1 MTGAVSRA
9 EADGKM
15 MKGQGTHPLAHAR
28 VFERMSWTDERIEKL
43 TKMWEG
49 GATASQI
56 AEELGGVSRNAVI
69 GKAHRL
75 GLKARPSPVK
85 ANDKSEPAAAAAPK
99 PAKPAAP
106 AAPPVA
112 EARPATPKPAPAPA
126 PVEAR
131 PAPAPTPRPAPAAP
145 VASPPAAASAAP
157 TGEPAPAPTPRVVSV
172 GPGGF
177 LRQGPGDQQ
186 APIPPA
192 PPRRLVPARPSPEIA
207 DKTSLLD
214 LNDRICRWPMGH
226 PGEPDF
232 HFCGEKV
239 NPGFPYCVEH
249 CGRAYQA
256 QLPRGHR
263 RPPPPMPFGGPRVR

>member
-1 MTGAVSRA
+1 
-9 EADGKM
+9 
-15 MKGQGTHPLAHAR
+15 
-28 VFERMSWTDERIEKL
+28 MSWTDERIDQLKA
-43 TKMWEG
+43 MWERG
-49 GATASQI
+49 LTASQI

-75 GLKARPSPVK
+75 GLQSRPSPVK
-85 ANDKSEPAAAAAPK
+85 ANEAPKRAAAPARKPTPAAPEAETPRAAAPVSAPPPPPRPAAA
-99 PAKPAAP
+99 PAAP
-106 AAPPVA
+106 AAPPA
-112 EARPATPKPAPAPA
+112 APAA
-126 PVEAR
+126 DA
-131 PAPAPTPRPAPAAP
+131 ASDAPTPAPQ
-145 VASPPAAASAAP
+145 
-157 TGEPAPAPTPRVVSV
+157 PRIISV

-192 PPRRLVPARPSPEIA
+192 PPRRLVPAKPSPEIA

-214 LNDRICRWPMGH
+214 LTERICKWPMGH

-232 HFCGEKV
+232 HFCGEAV

-256 QLPRGHR
+256 QLPRGTR

>member
-1 MTGAVSRA
+1 
-9 EADGKM
+9 
-15 MKGQGTHPLAHAR
+15 
-28 VFERMSWTDERIEKL
+28 MSWTDERIDQLK
-43 TKMWEG
+43 TMWEKG
-49 GATASQI
+49 LTASQI

-75 GLKARPSPVK
+75 GLKSRPSPVK
-85 ANDKSEPAAAAAPK
+85 PGEAKAKQPKKAETPKPVKKADVVADDAPPFETEAEPAPVRATP
-99 PAKPAAP
+99 AP
-106 AAPPVA
+106 APAP
-112 EARPATPKPAPAPA
+112 TPKPAPAP
-126 PVEAR
+126 V
-131 PAPAPTPRPAPAAP
+131 
-145 VASPPAAASAAP
+145 AAAEPDAAE
-157 TGEPAPAPTPRVVSV
+157 GEDDTDVAEIAALPEPKPQPRIVSV

-192 PPRRLVPARPSPEIA
+192 PPRRLVPARPSAEIA
-207 DKTSLLD
+207 AKTSLLD
-214 LNDRICRWPMGH
+214 LTDRICRWPMGH

-232 HFCGEKV
+232 HFCGEQV

-256 QLPRGHR
+256 QLPRGTR

>member
-1 MTGAVSRA
+1 MA
-9 EADGKM
+9 
-15 MKGQGTHPLAHAR
+15 
-28 VFERMSWTDERIEKL
+28 WTDERIDQLKDLWEKGL
-43 TKMWEG
+43 
-49 GATASQI
+49 TASQI

-75 GLKARPSPVK
+75 GLKSRPSPVK
-85 ANDKSEPAAAAAPK
+85 AGRKKGAAKKSAK
-99 PAKPAAP
+99 PAK
-106 AAPPVA
+106 AAPPR
-112 EARPATPKPAPAPA
+112 AR
-126 PVEAR
+126 
-131 PAPAPTPRPAPAAP
+131 AA
-145 VASPPAAASAAP
+145 VRKNTSPPANQP
-157 TGEPAPAPTPRVVSV
+157 QRVVGKSSSDLPKIV
-172 GPGGF
+172 SIGPGGF

-192 PPRRLVPARPSPEIA
+192 PPRRLVPAKPNAEMA

-214 LNDRICRWPMGH
+214 LNDRICRWPMNH
-226 PGEPDF
+226 PGEADF

-256 QLPRGHR
+256 QLPRGVR

>member
-1 MTGAVSRA
+1 
-9 EADGKM
+9 
-15 MKGQGTHPLAHAR
+15 
-28 VFERMSWTDERIEKL
+28 MSWTDERIATLK
-43 TKMWEG
+43 KMWEG

-56 AEELGGVSRNAVI
+56 ADELGGVSRNAVI

-85 ANDKSEPAAAAAPK
+85 ANDKKAAAKKPAVKAAPKKPAVKAAPK
-99 PAKPAAP
+99 PAEK
-106 AAPPVA
+106 PVA
-112 EARPATPKPAPAPA
+112 KPAPKAEEPRA
-126 PVEAR
+126 ATSASSSVPSQPV
-131 PAPAPTPRPAPAAP
+131 PNPTPDLPKI
-145 VASPPAAASAAP
+145 
-157 TGEPAPAPTPRVVSV
+157 VSV

-192 PPRRLVPARPSPEIA
+192 PPRRLVPAKPSPEIA

-214 LNDRICRWPMGH
+214 LSDKVCRWPMGH

-232 HFCGEKV
+232 HFCGEAV

-256 QLPRGHR
+256 QLPRGAR
-263 RPPPPMPFGGPRVR
+263 RPPPPLPFGGPRVR

>member
-1 MTGAVSRA
+1 
-9 EADGKM
+9 
-15 MKGQGTHPLAHAR
+15 
-28 VFERMSWTDERIEKL
+28 MSWTDERIDKL

-56 AEELGGVSRNAVI
+56 ADELGGVSRNAVI

-85 ANDKSEPAAAAAPK
+85 ANEKPARPAAPKKVKPAEERAPAPAPQAAAPVVR
-99 PAKPAAP
+99 AAP
-106 AAPPVA
+106 AAP
-112 EARPATPKPAPAPA
+112 AT
-126 PVEAR
+126 
-131 PAPAPTPRPAPAAP
+131 PAPTPAPRAPEPAPAAP
-145 VASPPAAASAAP
+145 QAADAPPPAP
-157 TGEPAPAPTPRVVSV
+157 TGPRVVSV

-186 APIPPA
+186 QPIPPA
-192 PPRRLVPARPSPEIA
+192 PPRRLVPAKPSPEIA

-214 LNDRICRWPMGH
+214 LSDRVCRWPMGH

-232 HFCGEKV
+232 HFCGDKV

-256 QLPRGHR
+256 QLPRGAR
-263 RPPPPMPFGGPRVR
+263 RPPPPLPFGGPRVR

>member
-1 MTGAVSRA
+1 
-9 EADGKM
+9 
-15 MKGQGTHPLAHAR
+15 
-28 VFERMSWTDERIEKL
+28 MSWTDERIEKL

-85 ANDKSEPAAAAAPK
+85 PNDKSEAAAPKAQRPAAEPPVQEPRAAAPRPAAATPASPPPAPRSPVAAAESAEPGPVAAPVKAAPAAAPVQTAAPAAAA
-99 PAKPAAP
+99 
-106 AAPPVA
+106 
-112 EARPATPKPAPAPA
+112 PATDAPAP
-126 PVEAR
+126 P
-131 PAPAPTPRPAPAAP
+131 PQPRI
-145 VASPPAAASAAP
+145 
-157 TGEPAPAPTPRVVSV
+157 VSV

-192 PPRRLVPARPSPEIA
+192 PPRRLVPARPSQEVA
-207 DKTSLLD
+207 DKTGLLD

-232 HFCGEKV
+232 HFCGDKV
-239 NPGFPYCVEH
+239 NPGFPYCVDH

>member
-1 MTGAVSRA
+1 
-9 EADGKM
+9 
-15 MKGQGTHPLAHAR
+15 
-28 VFERMSWTDERIEKL
+28 MSWTDERIEKL

-56 AEELGGVSRNAVI
+56 ADELGGVSRNAVI

-85 ANDKSEPAAAAAPK
+85 ANEKEAGPAPAPKAPRAESAPSAPRPAPAPKADAAPRAPAPAPRPAPQAGPAADG
-99 PAKPAAP
+99 
-106 AAPPVA
+106 
-112 EARPATPKPAPAPA
+112 TPAPAPA
-126 PVEAR
+126 PQ
-131 PAPAPTPRPAPAAP
+131 PRI
-145 VASPPAAASAAP
+145 
-157 TGEPAPAPTPRVVSV
+157 VSV

-192 PPRRLVPARPSPEIA
+192 PPRRLVPAKPSPEIA

-232 HFCGEKV
+232 HFCGDKV
-239 NPGFPYCVEH
+239 NPGFPYCVDH

-256 QLPRGHR
+256 QLPRGAR
-263 RPPPPMPFGGPRVR
+263 RAPPPLPFGGPRVR

>member
-1 MTGAVSRA
+1 
-9 EADGKM
+9 
-15 MKGQGTHPLAHAR
+15 
-28 VFERMSWTDERIEKL
+28 MSWTEERIEKL

-49 GATASQI
+49 GSTASQI
-56 AEELGGVSRNAVI
+56 ADELGGVSRNAVI

-85 ANDKSEPAAAAAPK
+85 PNDVKHSEKAETPTIEAPAKPAPRAAAPVEPRVAAPRPVAPPPPAAAAPVAP
-99 PAKPAAP
+99 PRPAAP
-106 AAPPVA
+106 VSS
-112 EARPATPKPAPAPA
+112 
-126 PVEAR
+126 
-131 PAPAPTPRPAPAAP
+131 PAPAAAAPSDAP
-145 VASPPAAASAAP
+145 VAPV
-157 TGEPAPAPTPRVVSV
+157 TPQPRIVSV

-192 PPRRLVPARPSPEIA
+192 PPRRLVPARPSAEIA

>member
-1 MTGAVSRA
+1 
-9 EADGKM
+9 
-15 MKGQGTHPLAHAR
+15 
-28 VFERMSWTDERIEKL
+28 MSWTDERIATLK
-43 TKMWEG
+43 KMWEG

-56 AEELGGVSRNAVI
+56 ADELGGVSRNAVI

-85 ANDKSEPAAAAAPK
+85 PNEEK
-99 PAKPAAP
+99 PEIKKP
-106 AAPPVA
+106 
-112 EARPATPKPAPAPA
+112 
-126 PVEAR
+126 
-131 PAPAPTPRPAPAAP
+131 
-145 VASPPAAASAAP
+145 AASAAP
-157 TGEPAPAPTPRVVSV
+157 AVKPPVKKPLPAAPARPQPAAETRPAPNPDIPSQPMPNPTAHLPRVVSV

-192 PPRRLVPARPSPEIA
+192 PPRRLVPAKPSPEIA

-214 LNDRICRWPMGH
+214 LTDKVCRWPMGH

-232 HFCGEKV
+232 HFCGQNV

-256 QLPRGHR
+256 QLPRGAR
-263 RPPPPMPFGGPRVR
+263 RPPPPLPFGGPRVR

>member
-1 MTGAVSRA
+1 
-9 EADGKM
+9 
-15 MKGQGTHPLAHAR
+15 
-28 VFERMSWTDERIEKL
+28 MSWTDERIATL

-56 AEELGGVSRNAVI
+56 ADELGGVSRNAVI

-75 GLKARPSPVK
+75 GLKSRPSPVK
-85 ANDKSEPAAAAAPK
+85 ANEAKPAAAPK
-99 PAKPAAP
+99 EPETRVSA
-106 AAPPVA
+106 
-112 EARPATPKPAPAPA
+112 PKPRTKAPAPEVVSE
-126 PVEAR
+126 PEK
-131 PAPAPTPRPAPAAP
+131 PAVAAAP
-145 VASPPAAASAAP
+145 VPSQPMPNPQSDR
-157 TGEPAPAPTPRVVSV
+157 PRVVSV

-192 PPRRLVPARPSPEIA
+192 PPRRLVPAKPSPEMA
-207 DKTSLLD
+207 DKTSLLQ
-214 LNDRICRWPMGH
+214 LNERVCRWPMGH
-226 PGEPDF
+226 PGEADF

-256 QLPRGHR
+256 QLPRGAR
-263 RPPPPMPFGGPRVR
+263 RPPPPLPFGGPRVR

>member
-1 MTGAVSRA
+1 
-9 EADGKM
+9 
-15 MKGQGTHPLAHAR
+15 
-28 VFERMSWTDERIEKL
+28 MSWTDERIAKL

-56 AEELGGVSRNAVI
+56 ADELGGVSRNAVI

-75 GLKARPSPVK
+75 GLKSRPSPVK
-85 ANDKSEPAAAAAPK
+85 PNEKPAPKAGKAAAQAKVA
-99 PAKPAAP
+99 AKPRPKAP
-106 AAPPVA
+106 AA
-112 EARPATPKPAPAPA
+112 APAPA
-126 PVEAR
+126 PR
-131 PAPAPTPRPAPAAP
+131 PAPESGDSPA
-145 VASPPAAASAAP
+145 VASPSQPVPNPSQGMP
-157 TGEPAPAPTPRVVSV
+157 KIVSV

-192 PPRRLVPARPSPEIA
+192 PPRRLVPAKPSPEIA

-214 LNDRICRWPMGH
+214 LNDRVCRWPMGH
-226 PGEPDF
+226 PGEADF
-232 HFCGEKV
+232 HFCGVKV

-256 QLPRGHR
+256 QLPRGAR
-263 RPPPPMPFGGPRVR
+263 RPPPPLPFGGPRVR

>member
-1 MTGAVSRA
+1 
-9 EADGKM
+9 
-15 MKGQGTHPLAHAR
+15 
-28 VFERMSWTDERIEKL
+28 MSWTDERIATL

-56 AEELGGVSRNAVI
+56 ADELGGVSRNAVI

-75 GLKARPSPVK
+75 GLKSRPSPVK
-85 ANDKSEPAAAAAPK
+85 PNEEKAPAKKAPEPAPAVKMKPKVKAPLPAPKAAQPAAPK
-99 PAKPAAP
+99 PAGDIPSQP
-106 AAPPVA
+106 LPD
-112 EARPATPKPAPAPA
+112 
-126 PVEAR
+126 
-131 PAPAPTPRPAPAAP
+131 PRPDMPKI
-145 VASPPAAASAAP
+145 
-157 TGEPAPAPTPRVVSV
+157 VSV

-192 PPRRLVPARPSPEIA
+192 PPRRLVPAKPSPEIA

-214 LNDRICRWPMGH
+214 LNDRVCRWPMGH
-226 PGEPDF
+226 PGEADF

-256 QLPRGHR
+256 QLPRGAR
-263 RPPPPMPFGGPRVR
+263 RPPPPLPFGGPRVR

>member
-1 MTGAVSRA
+1 
-9 EADGKM
+9 
-15 MKGQGTHPLAHAR
+15 
-28 VFERMSWTDERIEKL
+28 MSWTDERIAMLK
-43 TKMWEG
+43 KMWEG

-75 GLKARPSPVK
+75 GLKSRPSPVK
-85 ANDKSEPAAAAAPK
+85 ANDKKKPAAKKPAAKAAPAK
-99 PAKPAAP
+99 KDAAPAKPAAKAETKP
-106 AAPPVA
+106 AASA
-112 EARPATPKPAPAPA
+112 EPAAQGSGKPASSAASQQADAGPK
-126 PVEAR
+126 
-131 PAPAPTPRPAPAAP
+131 AAP
-145 VASPPAAASAAP
+145 VQMDQQNLPKI
-157 TGEPAPAPTPRVVSV
+157 VSV

-192 PPRRLVPARPSPEIA
+192 PPRRLVPAKPSPEIA

-214 LNDRICRWPMGH
+214 LSDKVCRWPMGH

-232 HFCGEKV
+232 HFCGQQV

-256 QLPRGHR
+256 QLPRGSR
-263 RPPPPMPFGGPRVR
+263 KPPPPLPFGGPRVR

>member
-1 MTGAVSRA
+1 
-9 EADGKM
+9 
-15 MKGQGTHPLAHAR
+15 
-28 VFERMSWTDERIEKL
+28 MSWTDERIEKL

-49 GATASQI
+49 GSTASQI

-85 ANDKSEPAAAAAPK
+85 ANEK
-99 PAKPAAP
+99 
-106 AAPPVA
+106 
-112 EARPATPKPAPAPA
+112 EAAPAPA
-126 PVEAR
+126 PRAPKAEAPPRPAPSPRPAPAAAPAR
-131 PAPAPTPRPAPAAP
+131 PAPAPAAGAATGDTPAAP
-145 VASPPAAASAAP
+145 
-157 TGEPAPAPTPRVVSV
+157 TPGPRIVSV

-192 PPRRLVPARPSPEIA
+192 PPRRLVPAKPSPEVA

-239 NPGFPYCVEH
+239 NPGFPYCVDH
-249 CGRAYQA
+249 CGRAFQA
-256 QLPRGHR
+256 QLPRGAR
-263 RPPPPMPFGGPRVR
+263 RPPPPLPFGGPRVR